1 MKRIVCAVIILAA
14 GCASAQVHIRESAAI
29 SPVENRKMI
38 ASYVHGLSFELHLS
52 VPAYV
57 MVTLGEQRCRGNV
70 LQFVDT
76 TVYSDEKV
84 TSFSFGFSTV
94 GQYYIGA
101 YLNVTDGLPAGSF
114 KWSVLGDGLPVKS
127 DSGYFPEQPRHT
139 TGMFYLP
146 LISSGL
152 FAASY
157 YSTFK
162 ISIGTSGGGA
172 GWPLLQGGS
181 AWIQSTGVV
190 DCSENIWSPESDSLT
205 LRIVSGSRYASFH
218 RVDALTG
225 ADDSLGK
232 IVTTVGDSVSLITLD
247 ADGEEPDSAG
257 DWVVIEAESNGF
269 AGRDSIFLEPFYLV
283 HFKAY
288 YPSTIQSAGGFNVW
302 LEALD
307 REGRN
312 VMIPDSVRISISP
325 DSVSRRYGSLIAGDL
340 TGKVLTGIPWSALSY
355 GSFTYLAD
363 GEDPQGPVD
372 IHIEISFP
380 GQNVRPTDIVFHLL
394 PQPAIVTVTPSSIM
408 PGDTASITVRQR
420 DEDGTPTDFAA
431 DKQFEIGISSG
442 EDYGVILLS
451 DGTKS
456 GYFSNVTQPFRFIA
470 AGEIAG
476 DSVRVGIRVGTEEPE
491 LGSASPGG
499 NGASGAQIPRAA
511 KGAVA
516 PRLKPVS
523 EANSFYWRAFGI
535 GYAVIRGGM
544 KIRVTAADSTLT
556 PLGDKDNKKADP
568 YCSVPK
574 GQPDTC
580 HRIIDFSK
588 RDTTKVTIAVT
599 DNDNKPVPGYPFT
612 LSAFVRPNSGGHDH
626 NANRPTGKF
635 ITPAKDTVASFQG
648 TTNGEGKATYTYI
661 CSGFGGVDS
670 ILVKGRTDRDTAS
683 TIVLVQFSG
692 LIELTSADHYV
703 LIGAH
708 SQGASSLHEKNH
720 YGTSTLVDKLK
731 ELAGAAH
738 AEDNFRLRFNDMSLV
753 DGGPFDYRNNWD
765 TPHQSHREGISAD
778 VSSVALGADG
788 TAVDIT
794 EDQLTEWL
802 ASLTQDFGY
811 SIENEVRTARHYH
824 LTVK

>member
-1 MKRIVCAVIILAA
+1 MKTGMTVLAVSFLTA
-14 GCASAQVHIRESAAI
+14 GSLFAQVHIRESASI

-38 ASYVHGLSFELHLS
+38 RSYVHGLSFELQLS

-57 MVTLGEQRCRGNV
+57 MLTLGEQRCRGDV
-70 LQFVDT
+70 LQFIDT
-76 TVYSDEKV
+76 TVYSNEKV

-114 KWSVLGDGLPVKS
+114 KWSVFGDGLPVKS

-139 TGMFYLP
+139 TGVFYLP
-146 LISSGL
+146 LISSGV

-162 ISIGTSGGGA
+162 ISVGTSGGGA

-181 AWIQSTGVV
+181 ASIQSTGVV
-190 DCSENIWSPESDSLT
+190 DCSDNVWSPGGDSLI
-205 LRIVSGSRYASFH
+205 LKIVSGSRYASFH
-218 RVDALTG
+218 RVDAVTG

-232 IVTTVGDSVSLITLD
+232 IVATVGDSVGMIRLS
-247 ADGEEPDSAG
+247 ADGEEPGSAG
-257 DWVVIEAESNGF
+257 DWVVVEAESKGLSD
-269 AGRDSIFLEPFYLV
+269 RDSIFLEPFYLV
-283 HFKAY
+283 HFMTY
-288 YPSTIQSAGGFNVW
+288 YPPTIQSAGWINVW

-307 REGRN
+307 REGRD
-312 VMIPDSVRISISP
+312 VMIPDSVRISILP
-325 DSVSRRYGSLIAGDL
+325 DSVSRRYGSLIAGDR
-340 TGKVLTGIPWSALSY
+340 TGKELTKIPWSALSY
-355 GSFTYLAD
+355 GSFTYVAD
-363 GEDPQGPVD
+363 GEDPPGPVD
-372 IHIEISFP
+372 VHIEIALP
-380 GQNVRPTDIVFHLL
+380 GQDVRPTVMVFRLL
-394 PQPAIVTVTPSSIM
+394 PQPAFVTVTPPSMM
-408 PGDTASITVRQR
+408 PGDTASITVQQR
-420 DEDGTPTDFAA
+420 NGDGTLSDFAA

-442 EDYGVILLS
+442 EDYGAILLA
-451 DGTKS
+451 DGTKG

-470 AGEIAG
+470 AAEIAG

-491 LGSASPGG
+491 LGSAAPGG
-499 NGASGAQIPRAA
+499 KGGTGAQVPRAA
-511 KGAVA
+511 KGSVA
-516 PRLKPVS
+516 PRVRPVS

-535 GYAVIRGGM
+535 GYAVIRGGV
-544 KIRVTAADSTLT
+544 KIKVAAADSTMT
-556 PLGDKDNKKADP
+556 PLGDDDNTDNP
-568 YCSVPK
+568 NFNND
-574 GQPDTC
+574 GPDK
-580 HRIIDFSK
+580 RRKIIDWTK
-588 RDTTKVTIAVT
+588 RDTAGVTVTVT

-612 LSAFVRPNSGGHDH
+612 MSAFVRPNTGGHDH
-626 NANRPTGKF
+626 DTNRPTGKF
-635 ITPAKDTVASFQG
+635 ISPAKDTVASFQG

-670 ILVKGRTDRDTAS
+670 IMVKGRTERNTAS
-683 TIVLVQFSG
+683 TTIQVQFSG
-692 LIELTSADHYV
+692 LIELTSADHYL

-720 YGTSTLVDKLK
+720 FGTNILVDKLK
-731 ELAGAAH
+731 ELAGAAYTG
-738 AEDNFRLRFNDMSLV
+738 ANCRLRFNDMSLV
-753 DGGPFDYRNNWD
+753 DGGPFDLRNNWD

-788 TAVDIT
+788 TTVDVT

-802 ASLTQDFGY
+802 AGLTRDFGY